1 MKNAKRTLFALMALL
16 LLTSVLASCTPAS
29 VLGLPLLFPMMMPE
43 DTGSPE
49 TTQPEPDENNPPAK
63 PSVFDGIEFSD
74 PAVVIPAAYALAT
87 GATMEGTYTL
97 KGQIIETGA
106 FNASDKDMHATI
118 VVEGYEEYPIY
129 CYYLKNCTPDVG
141 VGDYVAVRG
150 TIKNYK
156 GTVEFERP
164 ELLAY
169 EDGVLPPSI
178 DITPKPGTGLA
189 QGYNVITIEQA
200 IEIARIA
207 GETPTTERYYIH
219 ATVATVTNSA
229 YGAMI
234 IEDETGSISVYGT
247 YSEDG
252 SVGYAS
258 MTDKPKK
265 GDEVLLSC
273 TLHTFKNSAEVKNA
287 RVIKFNKVILD
298 ESAYTEMTIEAAR
311 NAKEGDLV
319 KVSGTVA
326 QITYASGMVPNGIYL
341 VDDTNSIYVFDSD
354 LAASVKVGQY
364 ATVLASKTWWI
375 LDTETSSANKF
386 GYKGCNQLSD
396 AWLLKTSGDDI
407 QIPDY
412 SKLSW
417 IKETTVKDIVNT
429 PFSND
434 ITTTIYKVTA
444 LIKESVGAD
453 FTNYYVDDL
462 DGVTGSYVY
471 TQCNGN
477 DLDWLKQYDGKIC
490 TVYLSVINAKST
502 ATGCNW
508 RFKVLDVI
516 DEGFTFDKADAP
528 QFAIDYYAKDQF
540 EAKYTAD
547 PAQELITSVSSEL
560 LGFQGVTLSYSS
572 DNTDMVYFETVDGKV
587 IMHCGSVYGKAY
599 VTITAT
605 LDGKTATKVV
615 EVENAEAPKVNYI
628 TVADAIAA
636 ADETEVT
643 VKGIVGPS
651 LVNQKTGFYLFGE
664 DGSMIAVRLVDATGF
679 EGLSIGNEVILT
691 GKRNIQKKDDTATT
705 YYGQTCIDNATIIVN
720 NKGNNEYSTKKFVTD
735 KTIAEVFGLDATVDY
750 STTVFVL
757 TGKLT
762 FPTGNG
768 QPAINDADG
777 NKVSFYSSGSSQYS
791 FLRQFEGQE
800 VTLEIAMCNWN
811 GKTYWRGC
819 VLAVRLADGSKILN
833 ELNFTTN

>member
-1 MKNAKRTLFALMALL
+1 MKKRLLSLMLALLLVATTLFASGCDQITSFIDGLL
-16 LLTSVLASCTPAS
+16 NKNEETT
-29 VLGLPLLFPMMMPE
+29 
-43 DTGSPE
+43 PE
-49 TTQPEPDENNPPAK
+49 TTTPEETTPEQPNPPAK

-74 PAVVIPAAYALAT
+74 PAVVIPMAYALET
-87 GATMEGTYTL
+87 GKVLDGTYTL
-97 KGQIIETGA
+97 MGQIIE
-106 FNASDKDMHATI
+106 SDGYNSQYGDISVTF
-118 VVEGYEEYPIY
+118 VVEGYEDYPLY
-129 CYYLKNCTPDVG
+129 CYQIKKDADKLG
-141 VGDYVAVRG
+141 LGDYIAVRG

-156 GTVEFERP
+156 GTIEFDKP

-178 DITPKPGTGLA
+178 DIEPKPGTGLA
-189 QGYNVITIEQA
+189 QGYNVITIAQA
-200 IEIARIA
+200 IEIAKLA
-207 GETPTTERYYIH
+207 GETTSERYYIH

-229 YGAMI
+229 YGEMI

-252 SVGYAS
+252 SIGYAS

-273 TLHTFKNSAEVKNA
+273 TLHTFKSNAEVQNA
-287 RVIKFNKVILD
+287 RVIKFNKVVLD

-311 NAKEGDLV
+311 NAKEGELV
-319 KVSGTVA
+319 KVTGVVA

-341 VDDTNSIYVFDSD
+341 VDATNSIYVFDSD
-354 LAASVKVGQY
+354 LAASVKVGQT

-375 LDTETSSANKF
+375 LDTETDNANKF

-396 AWLLKTSGDDI
+396 AWLLETSGENI
-407 QIPDY
+407 SQPDY
-412 SKLSW
+412 SW
-417 IKETTVKDIVNT
+417 VKETTVKDIIDT
-429 PFSND
+429 PFSTD

-444 LIKESVGAD
+444 LIKESVGAG
-453 FTNYYVDDL
+453 FTNYYIDDL

-471 TQCNGN
+471 TQCNGS
-477 DLDWLKQYDGKIC
+477 DLAWLKQYDGKIC

-528 QFAIDYYAKDQF
+528 QFAIDYFGIDQF

-572 DNTDMVYFETVDGKV
+572 DNTDIVYFETAQGKV
-587 IMHCGSVYGKAY
+587 IMHCGSVYGKAN

-615 EVENAEAPKVNYI
+615 EVENAEAPKVDYI
-628 TVADAIAA
+628 SVADAIAA
-636 ADETEVT
+636 TEDETIT

-651 LVNQKTGFYLFGE
+651 LVNQSGFYLFGE
-664 DGSMIAVRLVDATGF
+664 DGSMIAVRLLSKDMFASI
-679 EGLSIGNEVILT
+679 SIGNEVIIK
-691 GKRNIQKKDDTATT
+691 GIRERKVDDDKRDTR
-705 YYGQTCIDNATIIVN
+705 YGQTCIIDAEIVLN
-720 NKGNNEYSTKKFVTD
+720 NKGDHAYSTEKFVTG
-735 KTIAEVFGLDATVDY
+735 KTVEDFYNLDATVDF

-757 TGKLT
+757 TGTIK
-762 FPTGNG
+762 FPSGNG
-768 QPAINDADG
+768 QVSINDANG
-777 NKVSFYSSGSSQYS
+777 NSVGFYASGSSQYS
-791 FLRQFEGQE
+791 FLKQFEGQE
-800 VTLEIAMCNWN
+800 VTLEVAACNWN
-811 GKTYWRGC
+811 NKTYWRGC
-819 VLAVRLADGSKILN
+819 VLAVRLADGSKIVN
-833 ELNFTTN
+833 ELNFNAN